1 MTKKKYKNWK
11 VEHDDDGIA
20 WLHLDVP
27 KSSANILNEQVI
39 IELDS
44 IVNELMNKI
53 PTGVVILSDKE
64 SGFIAGADINEFTTF
79 ESEEAALINIQRAHT
94 IFNNIENLKCPTVA
108 LIHGFCLGGG
118 MELALACCYR
128 IAEENASLGLPEVK
142 LGIHPGFGGT
152 VRSIERMGSFAALDF
167 ILTGRTLKAR
177 QAKKARL
184 INYAVPKRHLMT
196 AARQTILKPTKTP
209 S

>member
-1 MTKKKYKNWK
+1 MAKKKYKNWK
-11 VEHDDDGIA
+11 VKNDDDGIA

-39 IELDS
+39 IELGS
-44 IVNELMNKI
+44 IVDELSDNT

-79 ESEEAALINIQRAHT
+79 ESEEAALVNIQRAHT
-94 IFNNIENLKCPTVA
+94 IFNSIENLTCPTVA

-118 MELALACCYR
+118 MELSLACRYR
-128 IAEENASLGLPEVK
+128 IAEENSSLGLPEVK

-167 ILTGRTLKAR
+167 ILTGRTS
-177 QAKKARL
+177 
-184 INYAVPKRHLMT
+184 
-196 AARQTILKPTKTP
+196 TP

>member
-1 MTKKKYKNWK
+1 MAKKKYNNWK
-11 VEHDDDGIA
+11 VEHDDDGID

-44 IVNELMNKI
+44 IVNELMNKV

-94 IFNNIENLKCPTVA
+94 IFNNIENL
-108 LIHGFCLGGG
+108 
-118 MELALACCYR
+118 
-128 IAEENASLGLPEVK
+128 
-142 LGIHPGFGGT
+142 
-152 VRSIERMGSFAALDF
+152 
-167 ILTGRTLKAR
+167 
-177 QAKKARL
+177 
-184 INYAVPKRHLMT
+184 
-196 AARQTILKPTKTP
+196 
-209 S
+209 